1 MCKQMSYRLAAF
13 FPFTCR
19 IALTD
24 PDSAFLFRIRRS
36 GMRLGN
42 WIFPSSIFL
51 MIEVRNS
58 VSCCSTCVVVARLQS
73 LLESSSTSAFWLLN
87 VSCFQSRSFFHTNFW
102 SIFGSPEICGQA
114 WGGEEELHHEI
125 DQQIAGKVNSA
136 TAKDWWVSVLAWHTA
151 NAKKPENEAE

>member
-51 MIEVRNS
+51 MIEVRRNC

-87 VSCFQSRSFFHTNFW
+87 AFRVSSLVPFFTPISDRF
-102 SIFGSPEICGQA
+102 SAALKFA
-114 WGGEEELHHEI
+114 VKREEESEDELHHEI

-136 TAKDWWVSVLAWHTA
+136 TAKDWWVSVFAWHS
-151 NAKKPENEAE
+151 KR